1 MILNI
6 ASPKLSQSDS
16 EWLANI
22 EIETHPAPHRRL
34 WMGPQFKFKTY
45 QAPKTTDNK
54 LVEQAQALT
63 HHSEDLFSQ
72 SAELSVTPMTLHH
85 HNLLLD
91 IPDTSQLQFHSLKI
105 PQESL
110 EDGK

>member
-1 MILNI
+1 
-6 ASPKLSQSDS
+6 
-16 EWLANI
+16 
-22 EIETHPAPHRRL
+22 
-34 WMGPQFKFKTY
+34 MGPQFKFKTY
-45 QAPKTTDNK
+45 QAPKTAGNQ
-54 LVEQAQALT
+54 LVEQTQALT
-63 HHSEDLFSQ
+63 HHYEDLFGQ
-72 SAELSVTPMTLHH
+72 SAELSITPMMLH